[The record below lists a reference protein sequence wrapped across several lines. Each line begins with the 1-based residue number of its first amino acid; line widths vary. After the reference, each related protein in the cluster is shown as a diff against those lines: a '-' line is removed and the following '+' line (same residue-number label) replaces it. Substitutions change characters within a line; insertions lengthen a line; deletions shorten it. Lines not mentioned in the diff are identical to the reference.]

1 MRAVVTGAAGFIG
14 SHLTER
20 LLADGHQVVGIDCF
34 SDYYSR
40 MLKERNLTEAREHA
54 DFSFHELDLVEDD
67 LRAALDGAD
76 LVFHFASRPGVRAGR
91 RNQLDHYVRDNVLAT
106 QRLLEP
112 LVGSSIQRL
121 VYASS
126 SAVYGTAERL
136 PTKESSVPSPLSSY
150 GVSKLAG
157 EHLVHAH
164 ARNFN
169 IPAVTLRYF
178 YVYGPRQ
185 RPDMAVARFIQ
196 SLANDDVI
204 EIFGDGEQTR
214 DLTFVT
220 DAVEAAVRAGCTPTS
235 SKVFNVGGGSRAT
248 VNQILAGLAE
258 ISSATVHRR
267 HLPAAPEDHR
277 HTCASINLARQEL
290 RWEPRVSMRE
300 GLARQW
306 RWFHDVSRSE
316 RDTSA
321 VMVTG

>member
-20 LLADGHQVVGIDCF
+20 LLADGNDVVGIDCF

-40 MLKERNLTEAREHA
+40 ILKERNLTSAREHA
-54 DFSFHELDLVEDD
+54 HFSFRELDLVEDD
-67 LRAALDGAD
+67 LHAALDGAD
-76 LVFHFASRPGVRAGR
+76 VVFHFASRPGVRPGR
-91 RNQLDHYVRDNVLAT
+91 RNQLDHYLRDNVLAT

-136 PTKESSVPSPLSSY
+136 PTKESIVPSPLSSY
-150 GVSKLAG
+150 GISKLTG
-157 EHLVHAH
+157 EHLVQAH
-164 ARNFN
+164 ARNFGV
-169 IPAVTLRYF
+169 PAVTLRYF

-196 SLANDDVI
+196 SLANGDEI

-220 DAVEAAVRAGCTPTS
+220 DAVEAAVRAGCTPTQ
-235 SKVFNVGGGSRAT
+235 SKVFNIGGGSQAT
-248 VNQILAGLAE
+248 VNQVLAGLAS
-258 ISSATVHRR
+258 ISGSTVHRR

-277 HTCASINLARQEL
+277 HTGASINLARQEL
-290 RWEPRVSMRE
+290 RWEPRVSMRD

-306 RWFHDVSRSE
+306 RWFHEVSLPE
-316 RDTSA
+316 RDRSTALAA
-321 VMVTG
+321 V